1 MKYFMIFCLLAASI
15 LPALSQEF
23 AVAVEIN
30 NIEAGKGTVYVGVFN
45 SAESYKKQKAFL
57 KETVEPAATKVNLSL
72 LLPAGEYVV
81 SVYQDSNMNGKL
93 DANFVGMPKEPVG
106 ISNYSGKGIPGG
118 FEKLKA
124 VVEKAGTVLTVDMTR
139 L

>member
-1 MKYFMIFCLLAASI
+1 MKI
-15 LPALSQEF
+15 LPVIFIFFTCVIPVFSQDF
-23 AVAVEIN
+23 SVILEIN
-30 NIEAGKGTVYVGVFN
+30 NIEAGKGTVHVGVFN
-45 SAESYKKQKAFL
+45 SADGYKKQASFIRQ
-57 KETVEPAATKVNLSL
+57 TAEPAAASVKLDL

-118 FEKLKA
+118 FDKLKA
-124 VVEKAGTVLTVDMTR
+124 VIGKSGTVLTVNMAR

>member
-1 MKYFMIFCLLAASI
+1 MMKYFPVLLLALAF
-15 LPALSQEF
+15 PAF
-23 AVAVEIN
+23 AQDFSVTVEIN
-30 NIEAGKGTVYVGVFN
+30 NLDAGKGTVHVGVYD
-45 SAESYKKQKAFL
+45 SADGYKKQKVLMA
-57 KETVEPAATKVNLSL
+57 KIVEPVAATVKLDL

-93 DANFVGMPKEPVG
+93 DTNFVGMPKEPVG

-118 FEKLKA
+118 FDKLKSIIG
-124 VVEKAGTVLTVDMTR
+124 KTGTVLTVNMTR